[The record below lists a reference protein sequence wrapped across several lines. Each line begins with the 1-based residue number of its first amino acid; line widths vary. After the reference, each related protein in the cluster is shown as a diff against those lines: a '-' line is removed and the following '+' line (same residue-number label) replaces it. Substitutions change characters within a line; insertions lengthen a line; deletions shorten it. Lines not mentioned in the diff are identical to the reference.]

1 MRRMLLQ
8 LAFWLLP
15 QRFLGSSEEGP
26 CGMSPEARLPVW
38 VLSAGEGARTG
49 LRLRDSDSLE
59 LHYIVLYDR

>member
-1 MRRMLLQ
+1 
-8 LAFWLLP
+8 
-15 QRFLGSSEEGP
+15 
-26 CGMSPEARLPVW
+26 MSPEARLPVW